1 MPRTFLDIIAG
12 LSVAGIILP
21 EAVAYAGIAGL
32 PPGRAII
39 AAVSGGTVYAALG
52 RSRFA
57 VVAPTSSSAA
67 ILAAALATF
76 PAGGLD
82 KGVLAS
88 ALIAMV
94 GVMFLL
100 MAAFRLG
107 SVAAFVSRPVLRG
120 FAFGLAVTIIIRQ
133 LPMLLGLP
141 LHAPSLF
148 ALVGDLLSHI
158 GAANLPSLL
167 IGGSAL
173 ILLIA
178 MRRWPQLP
186 ASLVVLVAGIVLAF
200 AIDLPRHGV
209 VLTGTIPVAPGLPDI
224 PHLSLAEWSRIAQLA
239 LPLTF
244 ILFAESWGTMR
255 TLALRHGDALSA
267 NRELGAIGGANL
279 IAGLVNG
286 MPVGVG
292 FSAASASE
300 AVGASTR
307 LTGFVAAL
315 ALAALVLLAMP
326 MVARIPAPVLAAV
339 VIAALTHALAPEP
352 FIQLF
357 RIGRDYWIAMA
368 AAVGVIAFGVL
379 NGMLFA
385 VALSLATLLRRMAAP
400 VVSQL
405 GRLGSSHDFV
415 DIAQH
420 ADAAPVAG
428 IAVFRPNA
436 PLFFA
441 NTDAVV
447 AQVVAVSSKL
457 PPDVAVI
464 LSLEESDDLDSSAV
478 EGLIELDAVL
488 TANAKSLRLARVHDR
503 ARAALDLAG
512 MGRLTADA
520 GFSVADAVGSIA
532 EDRKTY

>member
-32 PPGRAII
+32 APGRAIV
-39 AAVSGGTVYAALG
+39 AAVAGGIVYAALG

-57 VVAPTSSSAA
+57 VVSSTSSSAA

-100 MAAFRLG
+100 MTAFRLG

-141 LHAPSLF
+141 LHAPDLF
-148 ALVGDLLSHI
+148 ALVGALLSHI
-158 GAANLPSLL
+158 GAANMPSLL

-186 ASLVVLVAGIVLAF
+186 ASLIVLVAGIALTF
-200 AIDLPRHGV
+200 AIELPPHGV

-255 TLALRHGDALSA
+255 ALALRHGDALSA
-267 NRELGAIGGANL
+267 NRELGALGGANL

-326 MVARIPAPVLAAV
+326 MVGRIPAPVLAAV

-368 AAVGVIAFGVL
+368 AAIGIIAFGVL

-385 VALSLATLLRRMAAP
+385 VALSLCTLLRRLAAP
-400 VVSQL
+400 VFSQL
-405 GRLGSSHDFV
+405 GRLGDSHDFV

-420 ADAAPVAG
+420 ADATAVAG
-428 IAVFRPNA
+428 IAVLRPNA

-447 AQVVAVSSKL
+447 AHVVAVSTKL
-457 PPDVAVI
+457 PPAVTVI

-512 MGRLTADA
+512 MGHLTADA
-520 GFSVADAVGSIA
+520 GFSVADAVDSVAKG
-532 EDRKTY
+532 RKTY